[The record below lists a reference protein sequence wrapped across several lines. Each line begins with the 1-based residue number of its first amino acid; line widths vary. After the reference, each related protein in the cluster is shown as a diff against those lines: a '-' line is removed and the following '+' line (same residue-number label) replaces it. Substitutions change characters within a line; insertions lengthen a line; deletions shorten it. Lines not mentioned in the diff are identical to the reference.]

1 MQKKQGS
8 RVGVFRAGASGRVGV
23 AHRMGAGSGGS
34 CAGAREYFVFQE
46 VTKMKV
52 VLIDNPK
59 FFAGLLRMMFGIKKE
74 NRNFS

>member
-23 AHRMGAGSGGS
+23 AHRMGAGSGCS
-34 CAGAREYFVFQE
+34 RAGACEYFMFSE

-59 FFAGLLRMMFGIKKE
+59 FFAGLLRIMFGIKKE
-74 NRNFS
+74 NRNYS